1 MRPILKGAE
10 RKRTSM
16 NIEMTLDPPSP
27 DSHQEIRDL
36 LENAFREALTRMAAG
51 QSLEHLLRQ
60 LVRETSASRPEAS
73 AQRPARRLPL
83 SEREYQVLREVAAG
97 RSNKEIAR
105 ALSLSLH
112 TVKRH
117 VANILNKLGV
127 DSRVQ
132 AASFLHAHH

>member
-1 MRPILKGAE
+1 
-10 RKRTSM
+10 M
-16 NIEMTLDPPSP
+16 NIEMTLDPQSP
-27 DSHQEIRDL
+27 DSPEKIRDL
-36 LENAFREALTRMAAG
+36 LENAFREALARMAAG

-60 LVRETSASRPEAS
+60 LVREPALARPVAPTSE
-73 AQRPARRLPL
+73 RRLPL
-83 SEREYQVLREVAAG
+83 SEREHQVLRQIAVG

-105 ALSLSLH
+105 SLNLSLH

-127 DSRVQ
+127 DSRIQ

>member
-73 AQRPARRLPL
+73 APRPARRLPL

>member
-1 MRPILKGAE
+1 
-10 RKRTSM
+10 M
-16 NIEMTLDPPSP
+16 NIEMTLDQASP
-27 DSHQEIRDL
+27 DSHQKIRDL
-36 LENAFREALTRMAAG
+36 LESAVREALARMAAG

-60 LVRETSASRPEAS
+60 LVRQPGAVQPEAS
-73 AQRPARRLPL
+73 THAPARRLPL
-83 SEREYQVLREVAAG
+83 SEREYQVLRQIAEG

-105 ALSLSLH
+105 ALGLSLH

-127 DSRVQ
+127 DSRIQ